1 MGCMGG
7 GKKPARKEPSVRMS
21 KSEEEKKGKII

>member
-1 MGCMGG
+1 MGG

-21 KSEEEKKGKII
+21 KSEEEKKRKDYMK

>member
-1 MGCMGG
+1 MGG

-21 KSEEEKKGKII
+21 KSEEEKKKGKII